1 MPSLTVLTH
10 IKYMY
15 IISTPLCACKEIYR
29 KKKKNLVPF
38 VPYIRHL
45 SVVKIILDGKYC
57 SVPHSFSIYEKEIKY
72 VNCIRLKY
80 FIHLIGIK

>member
-1 MPSLTVLTH
+1 MH
-10 IKYMY
+10 ARKY
-15 IISTPLCACKEIYR
+15 TER
-29 KKKKNLVPF
+29 KNWQIEKIFLVPL
-38 VPYIRHL
+38 VPYVRHL
-45 SVVKIILDGKYC
+45 TVVKIIIDGKYC